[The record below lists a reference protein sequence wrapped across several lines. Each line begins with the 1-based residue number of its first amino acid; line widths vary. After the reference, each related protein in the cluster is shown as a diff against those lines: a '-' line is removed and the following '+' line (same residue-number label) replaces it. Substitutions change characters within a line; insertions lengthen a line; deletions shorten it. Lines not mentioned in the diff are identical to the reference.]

1 MAGYKTR
8 LQRDL
13 DDWIAAGLVPTEN
26 RDAILQSVAESR
38 RVDAATALA
47 VVGGLLAGIAAIAFV
62 AANWGE
68 IPRIARFALIL
79 GLFLGVAVA
88 AAWASRGRPNLANV
102 LLLVAALVYA
112 AAIGLTGQIFDIA
125 GDPQRALRSAGLAAG
140 LLALAGRSS
149 GAGAA
154 ALALLGI
161 GEFAGE
167 FDGGSSRWLIFAA
180 PVGLAFAWLWNS
192 RPLAHAGSLAL
203 AVGVFAVLAVHE
215 RQWDS
220 FGPLGASL
228 AFFGLAAAARQF
240 STRQTAVVF
249 MLWCVWAAF
258 AFYAAGGFDEV
269 EGGFRIGHRALWIL
283 LSGAAVALG
292 LHDRQPMVTA
302 AGVVA
307 MIGGVC
313 AILFDLGVGLMTA
326 AGLFAACAVAA
337 LVAGWFARGRRAPA

>member
-13 DDWIAAGLVPTEN
+13 DDWISQGLVPGEN
-26 RDAILQSVAESR
+26 REAILATVAESR
-38 RVDAATALA
+38 RVDASTALA

-68 IPRIARFALIL
+68 IPRLVRFAMIL
-79 GLFLGVAVA
+79 GLFLAVSGGG
-88 AAWASRGRPNLANV
+88 AWASRGRPNLANV

-149 GAGAA
+149 GAGVA
-154 ALALLGI
+154 ALVLLGI
-161 GEFAGE
+161 GEFAGPL
-167 FDGGSSRWLIFAA
+167 DGGGSRWLIFAA
-180 PVGLAFAWLWNS
+180 PIGLALAWFWNS
-192 RPLAHAGSLAL
+192 KPLAHAASLAL
-203 AVGVFAVLAVHE
+203 LVGAFAVLATFA
-215 RQWDS
+215 RDWDS
-220 FGPLGASL
+220 FGPLAASV
-228 AFFGLAAAARQF
+228 AFFGLAAAARQV
-240 STRQTAVVF
+240 SARQTAVVF
-249 MLWCVWAAF
+249 MLWCVWGGF
-258 AFYAAGGFDEV
+258 VFYAAGGIEA
-269 EGGFRIGHRALWIL
+269 ESAFRIGHRALWIL
-283 LSGAAVALG
+283 LSGAAIALG
-292 LHDRQPMVTA
+292 LHDRQPMITA

-337 LVAGWFARGRRAPA
+337 LVAGWLARGRRAKA